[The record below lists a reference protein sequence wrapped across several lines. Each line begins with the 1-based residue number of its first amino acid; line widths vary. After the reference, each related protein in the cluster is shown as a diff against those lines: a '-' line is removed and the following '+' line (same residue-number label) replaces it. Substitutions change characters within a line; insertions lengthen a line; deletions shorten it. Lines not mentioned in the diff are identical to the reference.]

1 VRGIANGRVIDRA
14 VAANRLPDRF
24 LQQQCD
30 HFAANAYHPS
40 GIFGGVFLQ
49 APTTSNSTNRE
60 LPRHV
65 LKTCRNRFAGA
76 FYVFHVSGSA
86 GAETARAPA
95 RVGPLGDSHCDIVQ
109 SYWSQLRVC
118 FSRPARGRS
127 DTWAAY
133 SSFAGQYSAGTR
145 GGLRKHGLTTRQR
158 ARDWHRHILQFP
170 KCAVRRARS
179 PLYDACDVPISR
191 VCCSRGA
198 RQLLGQHY
206 RCLPYSRCLHRTDS
220 QRRKARRPTSSAGQ
234 KNRTI
239 LQS

>member
-1 VRGIANGRVIDRA
+1 VQEVTVRGIANGRVIDRA

-109 SYWSQLRVC
+109 SSPNFASV
-118 FSRPARGRS
+118 SRDLQGAAR
-127 DTWAAY
+127 TL
-133 SSFAGQYSAGTR
+133 
-145 GGLRKHGLTTRQR
+145 GLRIHLLLAST
-158 ARDWHRHILQFP
+158 
-170 KCAVRRARS
+170 
-179 PLYDACDVPISR
+179 VPELEAAFASM
-191 VCCSRGA
+191 A
-198 RQLLGQHY
+198 
-206 RCLPYSRCLHRTDS
+206 
-220 QRRKARRPTSSAGQ
+220 
-234 KNRTI
+234 
-239 LQS
+239 